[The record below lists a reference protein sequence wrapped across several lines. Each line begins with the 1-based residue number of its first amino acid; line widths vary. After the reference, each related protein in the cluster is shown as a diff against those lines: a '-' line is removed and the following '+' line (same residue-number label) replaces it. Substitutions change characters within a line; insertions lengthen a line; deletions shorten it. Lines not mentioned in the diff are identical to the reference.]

1 MTLRTCPNCTKTGF
15 PVWKCRAV
23 CDARLTDLLSAHN
36 GRREPTGVDCVRLL
50 FSLFADAQTVRGA
63 EETDRKVFETMNL
76 NIQPDRQAIKAN
88 IEAKLA
94 RQFGCTAE
102 EATRDQMYK
111 ATAITVKEILM
122 EKRSRFSKRVN
133 KAGAKRVY

>member
-1 MTLRTCPNCTKTGF
+1 
-15 PVWKCRAV
+15 
-23 CDARLTDLLSAHN
+23 
-36 GRREPTGVDCVRLL
+36 LL

-94 RQFGCTAE
+94 R
-102 EATRDQMYK
+102 
-111 ATAITVKEILM
+111 
-122 EKRSRFSKRVN
+122 
-133 KAGAKRVY
+133 